1 VPGQLLPFHALFFT
15 DEPESEQALTLYRLR
30 NFFHAGQSLV
40 PSAADLRLDHP
51 ALLSY
56 ADRMWFSLTLEGGG
70 FVAFAAPDT
79 PFWSTTMPNH
89 LDEQYFLLFL
99 LALHQRF
106 TLMDL
111 SDQVCSG
118 WLSADGG
125 QAEAHFAAL
134 RETLLEFTARGYFNQ
149 VMQRHHHHRCFRAWQ
164 DVFETERLYRE
175 VTDEVRE
182 LHGMLL
188 MRKTE
193 RIQRLAEEQRRML
206 DAQAQAEA
214 VRERAA
220 QERSER
226 IGTWL
231 GGIAFLLGFPSL
243 VLSFLQV
250 IDKSE
255 PRLAVVALVLSLVVG
270 GVLMISVRLWLRRSP
285 GPAAEADERPR
296 DASPD

>member
-1 VPGQLLPFHALFFT
+1 MFFT